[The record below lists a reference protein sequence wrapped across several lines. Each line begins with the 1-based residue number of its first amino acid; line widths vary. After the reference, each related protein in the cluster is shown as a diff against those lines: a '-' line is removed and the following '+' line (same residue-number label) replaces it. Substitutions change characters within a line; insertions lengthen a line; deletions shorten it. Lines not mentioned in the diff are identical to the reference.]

1 MVLQRPWEYCYG
13 PLPAPPPIVPREY
26 PLDHPAAATPPAR
39 SVGPGAAAIAD
50 TTHHRVVSGIV
61 LANLSVL
68 TFTLMD
74 AVIKDVSRQ
83 FPTGE
88 IIFFRNLFAFIPLLL
103 YVWLRGERLNLR
115 TRNGWGHVMRG
126 AFGVTSMFFL
136 FYSYQVLP
144 LSDAIALGLSGP
156 IFVTVLSV
164 PILREQVGWR
174 RWSAVIAGFIGV
186 VIMTRPGP
194 GVFDIDAVWPLLG
207 AVFYAFAMISIRR
220 LGSREPSSSIV
231 FYFSAFSVLASLI
244 TIPFGRFGGGFQWV
258 MPQHFWS
265 CVELFAIG
273 LLGGTAQILLTNA
286 YQRARASV
294 VSPFDYTALVYGFVL
309 AWIFFLEVPD
319 AFLIVG
325 GLIVVAS
332 GVYIIHRETVV
343 AVAQHRMPPIPPL
356 PTNE

>member
-1 MVLQRPWEYCYG
+1 V
-13 PLPAPPPIVPREY
+13 A
-26 PLDHPAAATPPAR
+26 
-39 SVGPGAAAIAD
+39 GAGIAHN
-50 TTHHRVVSGIV
+50 TVFAGIV

-74 AVIKDVSRQ
+74 AIIKDVSKV

-88 IIFFRNLFAFIPLLL
+88 IIFFRNLFAFLPLLL
-103 YVWLRGERLNLR
+103 YVWLRGDGLNLR
-115 TRNGWGHVMRG
+115 TRNVWGHVMRG

-136 FYSYQVLP
+136 FFSYQVLP

-164 PILREQVGWR
+164 PILGEHVGWR
-174 RWSAVIAGFIGV
+174 RWSAVTVGFIGV

-194 GVFDIDAVWPLLG
+194 GVFDLDAVWPLLG

-220 LGSREPSSSIV
+220 LGSSEPSSTIV
-231 FYFSAFSVLASLI
+231 FYFSAFSVLASII
-244 TIPFGRFGGGFQWV
+244 TIPFGRFDARFAWV
-258 MPQHFWS
+258 MPHGFWS
-265 CVELFAIG
+265 CVELLAVG

-294 VSPFDYTALVYGFVL
+294 VSPFDYTALVYGFIL
-309 AWIFFLEVPD
+309 AWVFFAEVPD

-343 AVAQHRMPPIPPL
+343 ARAMRRAPPIPPL

>member
-1 MVLQRPWEYCYG
+1 MDQPAALKPTARSEGRSLGRFLRRPLG
-13 PLPAPPPIVPREY
+13 RPLGSEGAPPDGKPR
-26 PLDHPAAATPPAR
+26 
-39 SVGPGAAAIAD
+39 D
-50 TTHHRVVSGIV
+50 TTVAGIV
-61 LANLSVL
+61 YANMSVL

-74 AVIKDVSRQ
+74 AIIKDTSRQ

-115 TRNGWGHVMRG
+115 TRNAWGHVMRG

-136 FYSYQVLP
+136 FFSYQVLP

-164 PILREQVGWR
+164 PILGEQVGWR
-174 RWSAVIAGFIGV
+174 RWSAVITGFIGV

-194 GVFDIDAVWPLLG
+194 GVFDIDAAWPLLG

-220 LGSREPSSSIV
+220 LGSSEPSSTIV

-244 TIPFGRFGGGFQWV
+244 TIPFALFDPGFRWV

-265 CVELFAIG
+265 CVELFAVG
-273 LLGGTAQILLTNA
+273 LLGGSAQILLTKA

-294 VSPFDYTALVYGFVL
+294 VSPFDYTALVYGFIL
-309 AWIFFLEVPD
+309 AWVFYNEVPD

-325 GLIVVAS
+325 GLFVVAS

-343 AVAQHRMPPIPPL
+343 ARAQHRAPPVPPL

>member
-1 MVLQRPWEYCYG
+1 MNAGADRG
-13 PLPAPPPIVPREY
+13 FDR
-26 PLDHPAAATPPAR
+26 
-39 SVGPGAAAIAD
+39 VGA
-50 TTHHRVVSGIV
+50 GIIF
-61 LANLSVL
+61 ANLSVL

-74 AVIKDVSRQ
+74 AIIKDVSRV

-88 IIFFRNLFAFIPLLL
+88 IIFFRNLFAFLPLLL

-115 TRNGWGHVMRG
+115 TRNVWGHVMRG
-126 AFGVTSMFFL
+126 GFGVTSMFFL

-164 PILREQVGWR
+164 PILGEHVGWR
-174 RWSAVIAGFIGV
+174 RWSAVIVGFIGV

-194 GVFDIDAVWPLLG
+194 GVFDVDAIWPLLG

-220 LGSREPSSSIV
+220 LGSSEPSSTIV
-231 FYFSAFSVLASLI
+231 FYFSAFSVLASLV
-244 TIPFGRFGGGFQWV
+244 TIPFGRFDPRFAWV
-258 MPQHFWS
+258 MPQGFWS

-294 VSPFDYTALVYGFVL
+294 VSPFDYTALVYGFIL
-309 AWIFFLEVPD
+309 AWVFFQEVPD
-319 AFLIVG
+319 GFLIVG

-332 GVYIIHRETVV
+332 GVYIIQRETAV
-343 AVAQHRMPPIPPL
+343 ARAQHRMPPVPTL

>member
-1 MVLQRPWEYCYG
+1 LVQ
-13 PLPAPPPIVPREY
+13 PAASTPSGSAIGASADR
-26 PLDHPAAATPPAR
+26 PLDRA
-39 SVGPGAAAIAD
+39 GA
-50 TTHHRVVSGIV
+50 GIV
-61 LANLSVL
+61 FANLSVL

-74 AVIKDVSRQ
+74 AIIKDVSRV

-88 IIFFRNLFAFIPLLL
+88 IIFFRNLFAFLPLLF
-103 YVWLRGERLNLR
+103 YVWLRGERLNLK
-115 TRNGWGHVMRG
+115 TRNVWGHVMRG
-126 AFGVTSMFFL
+126 GFGVTSMFFL

-164 PILREQVGWR
+164 PILGEHVGWR
-174 RWSAVIAGFIGV
+174 RWSAVIVGFIGV

-194 GVFDIDAVWPLLG
+194 GVFDIDAMWPLLG

-220 LGSREPSSSIV
+220 LGSREPSSTIV
-231 FYFSAFSVLASLI
+231 FYFSAFSVLASLV
-244 TIPFGRFGGGFQWV
+244 TIPFGSVDARFAWV
-258 MPQHFWS
+258 MPQSFWP

-309 AWIFFLEVPD
+309 AWIFFQEVPD

-332 GVYIIHRETVV
+332 GVYIIHRETAV
-343 AVAQHRMPPIPPL
+343 ARAQHRSPPVPVL

>member
-1 MVLQRPWEYCYG
+1 LDEPAASIPSAHSADPLAADPLAAG
-13 PLPAPPPIVPREY
+13 PLAA
-26 PLDHPAAATPPAR
+26 DPAAAARPSPPVETPGSNRALM
-39 SVGPGAAAIAD
+39 
-50 TTHHRVVSGIV
+50 GIV
-61 LANLSVL
+61 FANLSVL

-74 AVIKDVSRQ
+74 AVIKDVSKV

-88 IIFFRNLFAFIPLLL
+88 LIFFRNLFAFIPLLL
-103 YVWLRGERLNLR
+103 YVWFKGGRLTLR
-115 TRNGWGHVMRG
+115 TKNVWGHVMRG
-126 AFGVTSMFFL
+126 GFGVLSMFFL
-136 FYSYQVLP
+136 FFSYQVLP

-164 PILREQVGWR
+164 PILGEQVGWR
-174 RWSAVIAGFIGV
+174 RWSAVGAGFIGV
-186 VIMTRPGP
+186 LIMTRPGP

-220 LGSREPSSSIV
+220 LGSTEPSSTIV
-231 FYFSAFSVLASLI
+231 FYFSAFSTLASFI
-244 TIPFGRFGGGFQWV
+244 TIPFGTFDDRFKWV
-258 MPQHFWS
+258 MPEHFWP

-273 LLGGTAQILLTNA
+273 LMGGTAQILMTNA

-294 VSPFDYTALVYGFVL
+294 VAPFDYTALVYGFIL
-309 AWIFFLEVPD
+309 AWIFFQEAPD

-343 AVAQHRMPPIPPL
+343 ARALHRQPPVPPL

>member
-1 MVLQRPWEYCYG
+1 VAADPVAADPVAADPVAADPTAAVRPAQ
-13 PLPAPPPIVPREY
+13 PAVDR
-26 PLDHPAAATPPAR
+26 AVA
-39 SVGPGAAAIAD
+39 
-50 TTHHRVVSGIV
+50 GIIF
-61 LANLSVL
+61 ANLSVL

-74 AVIKDVSRQ
+74 AVIKDVSKV

-88 IIFFRNLFAFIPLLL
+88 LIFFRNLFAFIPLLL
-103 YVWLRGERLNLR
+103 YVWLRRERLNLR
-115 TRNGWGHVMRG
+115 TKNAWGHVMRG
-126 AFGVTSMFFL
+126 GFGVASMFCL
-136 FYSYQVLP
+136 FHSYQVLP

-164 PILREQVGWR
+164 PILGEQVGWR
-174 RWSAVIAGFIGV
+174 RWSAVGAGFVGV
-186 VIMTRPGP
+186 LIMTRPGP
-194 GVFDIDAVWPLLG
+194 GVFDIDALWPLFG

-220 LGSREPSSSIV
+220 LGSTEPSSTIV
-231 FYFSAFSVLASLI
+231 FYFSAFSAVASLI
-244 TIPFGRFGGGFQWV
+244 TIPVGWADPSVKWV
-258 MPQHFWS
+258 MPRYFWP

-273 LLGGTAQILLTNA
+273 LMGGTAQILMTNA

-294 VSPFDYTALVYGFVL
+294 VSPFDYTALVYGFIL
-309 AWIFFLEVPD
+309 AWVFFQEAPD

-343 AVAQHRMPPIPPL
+343 ARAQRRQPPVPPL

>member
-1 MVLQRPWEYCYG
+1 
-13 PLPAPPPIVPREY
+13 
-26 PLDHPAAATPPAR
+26 
-39 SVGPGAAAIAD
+39 
-50 TTHHRVVSGIV
+50 
-61 LANLSVL
+61 
-68 TFTLMD
+68 
-74 AVIKDVSRQ
+74 
-83 FPTGE
+83 
-88 IIFFRNLFAFIPLLL
+88 
-103 YVWLRGERLNLR
+103 
-115 TRNGWGHVMRG
+115 
-126 AFGVTSMFFL
+126 
-136 FYSYQVLP
+136 
-144 LSDAIALGLSGP
+144 LSGP

-164 PILREQVGWR
+164 PILGEQVGWR
-174 RWSAVIAGFIGV
+174 RWSAVSVGFIGV

-220 LGSREPSSSIV
+220 LGSSEPSSTIV

-244 TIPFGRFGGGFQWV
+244 TIPFGRFDAGFAWV
-258 MPQHFWS
+258 LPRGFWS

-294 VSPFDYTALVYGFVL
+294 VSPFDYTALVYGFIL
-309 AWIFFLEVPD
+309 AWIFFQEVPD

-332 GVYIIHRETVV
+332 GIYIIHRETAV
-343 AVAQHRMPPIPPL
+343 ARAQHRMPPVPKL

>member
-1 MVLQRPWEYCYG
+1 
-13 PLPAPPPIVPREY
+13 
-26 PLDHPAAATPPAR
+26 LDQPAASTSSARPAD
-39 SVGPGAAAIAD
+39 PAAVAGQAG
-50 TTHHRVVSGIV
+50 HAAGGNRVLTGIV
-61 LANLSVL
+61 FANLSVL

-74 AVIKDVSRQ
+74 AVIKDVSRV

-88 IIFFRNLFAFIPLLL
+88 LIFFRNLFAFVPLLL
-103 YVWLRGERLNLR
+103 YVRLRGERLNLR
-115 TRNGWGHVMRG
+115 TRNAWGHVMRG
-126 AFGVTSMFFL
+126 ASGVTSMFFL

-164 PILREQVGWR
+164 PILGEQVGWR
-174 RWSAVIAGFIGV
+174 RWSAVGAGFIGV
-186 VIMTRPGP
+186 LIMTRPGP

-207 AVFYAFAMISIRR
+207 AVFYAFAMISIRK
-220 LGSREPSSSIV
+220 LGSTEPSSTIV

-244 TIPFGRFGGGFQWV
+244 TVPFGWVDPNFKWV
-258 MPQHFWS
+258 MPQQFWP

-294 VSPFDYTALVYGFVL
+294 VAPFDYTALVYGFIL

-319 AFLIVG
+319 AFLVVG

-332 GVYIIHRETVV
+332 GVYNIHRETVD
-343 AVAQHRMPPIPPL
+343 ARAQHRMPPVPPL

>member
-1 MVLQRPWEYCYG
+1 MDQ
-13 PLPAPPPIVPREY
+13 PAASPSLAATVG
-26 PLDHPAAATPPAR
+26 PAAAT
-39 SVGPGAAAIAD
+39 VGTAHDRALA
-50 TTHHRVVSGIV
+50 GIV

-74 AVIKDVSRQ
+74 AVIKDVSKV

-88 IIFFRNLFAFIPLLL
+88 LIFFRNLFAFVPLLL
-103 YVWLRGERLNLR
+103 YVWLRKERLNLR
-115 TRNGWGHVMRG
+115 TRNVWGHVMRG
-126 AFGVTSMFFL
+126 GFGVTSMLFL

-164 PILREQVGWR
+164 PILGEHVGWR
-174 RWSAVIAGFIGV
+174 RWGAVIVGFIGV
-186 VIMTRPGP
+186 VVMTRPGP
-194 GVFDIDAVWPLLG
+194 GVFETKALWPLLG
-207 AVFYAFAMISIRR
+207 AIFYAFAMISIRR
-220 LGSREPSSSIV
+220 LGSTEPSATIV
-231 FYFSAFSVLASLI
+231 FYFSAFSVVASLI
-244 TIPFGRFGGGFQWV
+244 SIPFGWADARFAWV
-258 MPQHFWS
+258 MPRAIWP

-273 LLGGTAQILLTNA
+273 IMGGTAQILMTNA

-294 VSPFDYTALVYGFVL
+294 VSPFDYTALVYGFIL
-309 AWIFFLEVPD
+309 AWVFFYEVPD

-343 AVAQHRMPPIPPL
+343 ARAQHRMPPILPL
-356 PTNE
+356 PTND